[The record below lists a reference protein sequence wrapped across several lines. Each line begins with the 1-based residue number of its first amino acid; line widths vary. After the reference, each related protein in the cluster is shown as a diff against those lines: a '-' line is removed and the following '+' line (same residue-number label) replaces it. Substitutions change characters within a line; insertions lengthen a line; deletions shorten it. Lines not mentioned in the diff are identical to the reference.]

1 MITDR
6 NSLQEYLQADRTAL
20 GMSGKRPSI
29 FGQEV
34 WKYER
39 ALRYVEY
46 YQNVGGGYWKTILE
60 MEVSSAW
67 RETRIPYLPKL
78 LRKRA

>member
-46 YQNVGGGYWKTILE
+46 YQNVGGGVLE
-60 MEVSSAW
+60 NYTGNGSFISLA
-67 RETRIPYLPKL
+67 
-78 LRKRA
+78 